1 VRPRWGNHLLRV
13 LWVQRVPPPGAA
25 VHAMVNPCTVP
36 YCLLVQSGSSC
47 SFQRVFL
54 GKKMPCSID
63 HHPCLG
69 GSKVQQT
76 PPLLQASAASF
87 ALEPC
92 SASRDL
98 PLGEVSPVASL
109 LSPKRDRT
117 LHSAVSCS
125 SSFLGL
131 NLQSFHLP
139 IPKAKCL
146 PRTEPTESC
155 WLFMA
160 AHRLCPLFPLLWPKH
175 HQLTPQSSPGLHRDS
190 PFCAR

>member
-1 VRPRWGNHLLRV
+1 MRPLRCG
-13 LWVQRVPPPGAA
+13 PAGAITSCGFCGFRGA
-25 VHAMVNPCTVP
+25 SSRS
-36 YCLLVQSGSSC
+36 SGS
-47 SFQRVFL
+47 RN
-54 GKKMPCSID
+54 GEPMY
-63 HHPCLG
+63 G
-69 GSKVQQT
+69 AR
-76 PPLLQASAASF
+76 LLASAERIIVFISTSLPWQEDAMLHRPSSMLGRKQGSANTTIIASIRRIF

-139 IPKAKCL
+139 IPNANPSRAPSQLSHVGC
-146 PRTEPTESC
+146 S
-155 WLFMA
+155 WLLTDSA
-160 AHRLCPLFPLLWPKH
+160 LCSFFSG
-175 HQLTPQSSPGLHRDS
+175 QNTIN
-190 PFCAR
+190 